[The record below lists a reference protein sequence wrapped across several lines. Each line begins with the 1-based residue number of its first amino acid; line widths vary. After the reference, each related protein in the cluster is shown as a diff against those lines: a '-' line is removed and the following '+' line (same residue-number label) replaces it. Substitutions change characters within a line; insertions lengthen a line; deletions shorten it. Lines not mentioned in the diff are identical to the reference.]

1 MSYLTYVNGLGPN
14 YKGDNLYEFIFS
26 DSLDVW
32 GESWESK
39 PSNGYPTP
47 PELQYIKKVG
57 VLRNTNLK
65 LELIQDSDFFSM
77 EDAMDDIIALAWEIE
92 NEVDYGDSYSE
103 DEDVTDNQVHEPEDV
118 YTSDKT
124 YTDDDLSDEKIEN
137 LLGWDNLRK
146 SLLHISCFKEAFDS
160 MRLQGLS
167 IEENYLVKI

>member
-57 VLRNTNLK
+57 VLRNTDLK
-65 LELIQDSDFFSM
+65 LELIQNSDFFCM
-77 EDAMDDIIALAWEIE
+77 IDAMDDVVALAWETE
-92 NEVDYGDSYSE
+92 ESE
-103 DEDVTDNQVHEPEDV
+103 GQKRMVFRFGTTEQEIKDKLYERDLILEFEKKLV
-118 YTSDKT
+118 YES
-124 YTDDDLSDEKIEN
+124 
-137 LLGWDNLRK
+137 
-146 SLLHISCFKEAFDS
+146 
-160 MRLQGLS
+160 
-167 IEENYLVKI
+167 